1 MAKKTQDI
9 LQKKKQELAA
19 YAKQADGAVSTVT
32 SIISNLG
39 VLNAQIDE
47 KIKEIDEYQNELL
60 ATRAGLDETKARN
73 EKVIK
78 NFNALLGNA

>member
-9 LQKKKQELAA
+9 LQKKKQELAS
-19 YAKQADGAVSTVT
+19 YTKQADGAVSTVT

-47 KIKEIDEYQNELL
+47 KIKEI
-60 ATRAGLDETKARN
+60 TTKDKYLWANLEQR
-73 EKVIK
+73 KVDPYKTEIK
-78 NFNALLGNA
+78 NLFLS